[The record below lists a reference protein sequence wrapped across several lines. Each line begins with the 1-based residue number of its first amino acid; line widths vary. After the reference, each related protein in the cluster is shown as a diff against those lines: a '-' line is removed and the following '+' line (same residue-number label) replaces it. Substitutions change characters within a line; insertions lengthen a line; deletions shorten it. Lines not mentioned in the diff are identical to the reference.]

1 MTIFGRGT
9 HFFLHKRKKMSN
21 FAAELCTYLNF
32 RNKSLTMRKIS
43 YLLSFA
49 LMTLLASCSAHE
61 KVPYV
66 VDAETIPAEALA
78 QLNTLSEPIL
88 APGDLLNIEVT
99 SSNMA
104 DVVPFNKGYYIT
116 EQGQIQRTSSQTN
129 MSNQADASTDYYLVN
144 SDGTIDFPIIG
155 RIKAAGVTKL
165 ELAQYIS
172 DAIYPKYVR
181 EQPKVEVRLM
191 NFRVVV
197 CGAVKSPGIYQSRN
211 ERMNFFEALAL
222 AGDLDIRGDR
232 ENILLYRTNADGS
245 RELHRLNIH
254 EKDFLLSPYFVLQQN
269 DVIYVTPNK
278 SLANTAWQLNPGVS
292 ATITMVGGVSSLA
305 SLVIGIINLT
315 KD

>member
-144 SDGTIDFPIIG
+144 SGSIDFPIIG